1 MSETP
6 QERIQRWLE
15 WADTVR
21 PPVAAPEVR
30 EAIRAVLAEVAHQ
43 RRMTEADRQ
52 TILRLEAERDA
63 LRDKYNVDV
72 AFWKAHAEGKDEA
85 CTALRAEVER
95 LTRDREAGEG
105 HWIGKLK
112 AAEAERAA
120 LLAKLAEAGIALAD
134 CGTALIA
141 SEAEVERLRESAS
154 RHICEGHTGCV
165 DLLAIEATRAEK
177 AEAALRDLDYDERG
191 DVTGWPNQLR
201 VMEILRD
208 TAPRKTE

>member
-6 QERIQRWLE
+6 Q
-15 WADTVR
+15 
-21 PPVAAPEVR
+21 
-30 EAIRAVLAEVAHQ
+30 AEV
-43 RRMTEADRQ
+43 
-52 TILRLEAERDA
+52 ER

-85 CTALRAEVER
+85 CTALRAEVKR

-112 AAEAERAA
+112 AAESDRAA

-165 DLLAIEATRAEK
+165 DLLAIQATRAEK
-177 AEAALRDLDYDERG
+177 AEAALEHISIRPELSGETLAGMARAA
-191 DVTGWPNQLR
+191 
-201 VMEILRD
+201 LRD
-208 TAPRKTE
+208 TAPREEE